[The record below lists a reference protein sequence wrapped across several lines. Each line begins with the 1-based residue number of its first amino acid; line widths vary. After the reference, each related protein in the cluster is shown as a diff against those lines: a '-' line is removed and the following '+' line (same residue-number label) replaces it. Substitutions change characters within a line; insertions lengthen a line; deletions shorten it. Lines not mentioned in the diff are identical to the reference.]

1 MASGP
6 PASGSEIAI
15 PTKPLRIVFM
25 GTPALAAHILER
37 LADACSDATRSDFQ
51 SPGFEIVGVVT
62 RPDQPRGRGLR
73 LEPSEVGAV
82 AERRGLPVLKPAKIR
97 TAEFLAELLALNPD
111 LLVVAA
117 YGRILPDPV
126 LAAAQIMPINV
137 HASLLPRHRGASPVE
152 GAILAGDSESG
163 VTIMRIVS
171 RMDAGP
177 VLLARAI
184 PIAPGETQGTLKEKL
199 AELGAAALLEA
210 LEKLRGGQLVET
222 PQDESLATYT
232 SPVSKAHAVID
243 WSADAVRIERMVRA
257 YDPWPVARTRL
268 RGDELLIWRA
278 APDGSASADAPV
290 SRGATPDEPAAAGS
304 SGVAPGTIVRMK
316 PEVAV
321 QCGRGRLV
329 LAEVQAAGRKRM
341 GAAEF
346 LRGRRVIPGERLG

>member
-6 PASGSEIAI
+6 PASGSEIA
-15 PTKPLRIVFM
+15 TPLRIVFM
-25 GTPALAAHILER
+25 GTPALAAYILER
-37 LADACSDATRSDFQ
+37 LAGACERADLT
-51 SPGFEIVGVVT
+51 SPGFQIAGVVT

-82 AERRGLPVLKPAKIR
+82 AERRGLPLLKPAKIR
-97 TAEFLAELLALNPD
+97 TAEFLAELRALDPD

-126 LAAAQIMPINV
+126 LAAARIMPLNV

-152 GAILAGDSESG
+152 GAILAGDGETG
-163 VTIMRIVS
+163 VTIMRVTS
-171 RMDAGP
+171 KMDAGP
-177 VLLARAI
+177 TLLARAI

-199 AELGAAALLEA
+199 AELGAVTLLEA
-210 LEKLRGGQLVET
+210 LEKLRHGLLIET

-232 SPVSKAHAVID
+232 SPVNKADAVID
-243 WSADAVRIERMVRA
+243 WSADAARIERMVRA

-268 RGDELLIWRA
+268 GGDELLIWRA
-278 APDGSASADAPV
+278 ALESPTSPDQP
-290 SRGATPDEPAAAGS
+290 GAL
-304 SGVAPGTIVRMK
+304 PGMIVRMK

-341 GAAEF
+341 GAADF
-346 LRGRRVIPGERLG
+346 LRGRRVIPCERLG